1 MDTKKFY
8 KSFFS
13 LYFLLVFQNVITLS
27 VNLTDNI
34 MLGAYSEISLSGV
47 TAVNQIQFIF
57 QQMLGAV
64 GEGIVILGSQY
75 WGKKDSAAVKKVSSI
90 AMRFAVGIAVFLF
103 LAVSLFPTQI
113 LGLFTTDPAIVAE
126 GSAYLRIIRF
136 TYLIFAMTMTLV
148 ACMRTVHI
156 VKIAF
161 QLSVVTLII
170 NFCINYVLI
179 YGRLGMPALG
189 VTGAAIGTLI
199 ARIAEFGIVLWFVFK
214 KETNLQMRPAD
225 FLHIDM
231 VLVKDYLH
239 IMLPMFLVNSLW
251 GVNTALQTAVLGHMN
266 TRAIAANSA
275 ASNLF
280 LMVKSMAVGAASTA
294 SVIIGKAVGEGDMT
308 VVKAYSKR
316 LQIMFAV
323 IGCFSGVLLFFLRI
337 PVLSLYDLADETRE
351 LANTFLIILSVI
363 CATMSYQMPTNCGI
377 IRGGGS
383 STYVVKLDLIS
394 IWCIVVPLSLF
405 MAFVVQAPPAIVVIC
420 LNLDQIF
427 KCIPAFIKANYGHWA
442 KKLTR

>member
-1 MDTKKFY
+1 MDSRKFY

-47 TAVNQIQFIF
+47 TAVNQIQFVF

-75 WGKKDSAAVKKVSSI
+75 WGKKDSASVKRVSAI
-90 AMRFAVGIAVFLF
+90 AMRFAVGIAVVLF

-113 LGLFTTDPAIVAE
+113 LGLFTTDSSIVAE
-126 GSAYLRIIRF
+126 GTAYLRIIRF
-136 TYLIFAMTMTLV
+136 TYLIFAMTMTLT
-148 ACMRTVHI
+148 ASMRTVHI

-179 YGRLGMPALG
+179 FGHFGLPALG

-199 ARIAEFGIVLWFVFK
+199 ARITEFGIILWFVFV
-214 KETNLQMRPAD
+214 KEQNLKLRPAD

-231 VLVKDYLH
+231 ILIKDYLR

-275 ASNLF
+275 ASYLF

-308 VVKAYSKR
+308 VVKAYAKR

-323 IGCFSGVLLFFLRI
+323 IGVFSGVLLFFLRI

-351 LANTFLIILSVI
+351 LANTFLIILS
-363 CATMSYQMPTNCGI
+363 
-377 IRGGGS
+377 
-383 STYVVKLDLIS
+383 
-394 IWCIVVPLSLF
+394 
-405 MAFVVQAPPAIVVIC
+405 
-420 LNLDQIF
+420 
-427 KCIPAFIKANYGHWA
+427 
-442 KKLTR
+442 